1 MNLQQL
7 LGVVPKTLNEILG
20 LPSKLE
26 SLLSVNTGFVRPGL
40 NQAVGNLKQNEDLV
54 PRHKR

>member
-7 LGVVPKTLNEILG
+7 LGVVPKTLNEILS

-26 SLLSVNTGFVRPGL
+26 SLLGVKKDEAPQDLDNPQPSV
-40 NQAVGNLKQNEDLV
+40 
-54 PRHKR
+54 